1 MLISSAMKNVL
12 TYVFLV
18 LTCLAAPARADCV
31 VMLHGLARTGNS
43 FLVLERVLQTRGYE
57 VVVADY
63 PSTEAPIEQLVKV
76 IPEAIGQCHAPAV
89 HFVTHS
95 MGGILLRYWTEHN
108 TALGISR
115 VVMLAPP
122 NQGSEIVDELGDL
135 APFEWINGPAGLQ
148 LRTGDEGITST
159 LGPVQFEL
167 GVIAG
172 SDTMNPAFSA
182 ILPGV
187 DDGKVTVA
195 STIVEGMKAHLTL
208 PVTHT
213 FIMQDPMAM
222 AQVDLFLREGR
233 FDPDLDWTQEVD
245 MHFFGCLAGICPAKK
260 DETPDEP

>member
-1 MLISSAMKNVL
+1 MI
-12 TYVFLV
+12 
-18 LTCLAAPARADCV
+18 
-31 VMLHGLARTGNS
+31 
-43 FLVLERVLQTRGYE
+43 
-57 VVVADY
+57 
-63 PSTEAPIEQLVKV
+63 
-76 IPEAIGQCHAPAV
+76 
-89 HFVTHS
+89 THS
-95 MGGILLRYWTEHN
+95 MGGILLRVGLMN
-108 TALGISR
+108 GKPDNLGR

-148 LRTGDEGITST
+148 LRTGDAGITSP

-172 SDTMNPAFSA
+172 ADTMNPAFSA
-182 ILPGV
+182 ILPGA

-245 MHFFGCLAGICPAKK
+245 MYFFGCLAGICPAKK